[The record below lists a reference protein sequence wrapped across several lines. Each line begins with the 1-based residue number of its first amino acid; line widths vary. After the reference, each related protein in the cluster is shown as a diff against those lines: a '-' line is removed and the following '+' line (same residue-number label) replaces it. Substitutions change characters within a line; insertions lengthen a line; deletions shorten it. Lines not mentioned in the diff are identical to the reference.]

1 MGHYDAAD
9 ALMVFKIRRKSYSR
23 EGDIFLMSE
32 KEMINHYKAIISESR
47 ELEEALYD
55 ACDFSFADMYV
66 VKNGE
71 DWLDCGKSDYK
82 IEVFGNDA
90 SGGVYVLLND
100 RYVGF
105 ISSEGETGIVAKNV
119 KDFFNIICYCKN
131 LFDYFIF
138 YKLDNV
144 KEFVD
149 MVNTQNE
156 KVEEKHKALLNQF
169 LQDNEMETEPEKVY
183 SMFVSAVIVEP
194 EFIIEPTLPGYD
206 RLDSLFAFNKDKY
219 LKELRKKHF

>member
-32 KEMINHYKAIISESR
+32 KEMINHYKSIVSESQ
-47 ELEEALYD
+47 ELEKALYD
-55 ACDFSFADMYV
+55 VCDFSFADMYV

-90 SGGVYVLLND
+90 SGG
-100 RYVGF
+100 G
-105 ISSEGETGIVAKNV
+105 
-119 KDFFNIICYCKN
+119 
-131 LFDYFIF
+131 
-138 YKLDNV
+138 
-144 KEFVD
+144 

-156 KVEEKHKALLNQF
+156 KVEEKHKVLLNQF

-219 LKELRKKHF
+219 LKELRKKYF